1 MAYWLKLRRLVETE
15 LLQMTLN
22 ILLGEIQ
29 SRRKPVK
36 RGENN
41 IVTCFRRINETF
53 EKCGEFYC

>member
-1 MAYWLKLRRLVETE
+1 
-15 LLQMTLN
+15 MTLN